1 MHKIYH
7 FISERIHDM
16 DLYVK
21 FTEEKSTDEKSVH
34 LHEDTERR
42 LSESI
47 REKKNIF
54 LSGAPGVGK
63 TYLLKRVLGDAIEIL
78 PEHLRSKSSF
88 LFLIQ
93 HSEKSVYIE
102 DYDETPSFRVLVNE
116 ISAGRRLTKGAFVAT
131 TKTYPVFKGFETILI
146 PRHEPRALVR
156 LVDDPTRPDVLEMAR
171 RAAGNIR
178 QFLNQYE
185 NRGED
190 MDDFRGPKS
199 IMHDILTGVNREFNE
214 HALCEHG
221 HMADIMHEN
230 YLATKQCDFYAIAR
244 SFSDADVFDEAMYTG
259 GVWDIMYAY
268 VNASIRVPTFYLGE
282 PMRSANVR
290 PGSGWTK
297 YGNARQ
303 RQQKLR
309 DISHRTSLGADELR
323 LLRVY
328 GEFKD
333 FSKLMEYRITPQ
345 DFDVMNHICVNNRL
359 KPRDVTM
366 VKRRL
371 RDEYERNG
379 DVPT

>member
-1 MHKIYH
+1 
-7 FISERIHDM
+7 M

-21 FTEEKSTDEKSVH
+21 FTEEKSTEKCVT
-34 LHEDTERR
+34 LHDDTERR
-42 LSESI
+42 LLEFI
-47 REKKNIF
+47 RERKNIF
-54 LSGAPGVGK
+54 ISGAPGVGK
-63 TYLLKRVLGDAIEIL
+63 TYLLKRVLGDAIEVL
-78 PEHLRSKSSF
+78 PEHLRAKSSF

-102 DYDETPSFRVLVNE
+102 DYDDTPAFRVLVNE
-116 ISAGRRLTKGAFVAT
+116 VSAGRRLTKGAFVAT
-131 TKTYPVFKGFETILI
+131 TKTYPVFKGFETVFI
-146 PRHEPRALVR
+146 PRHEPQALMR
-156 LVDDPTRPDVLEMAR
+156 LVDDPSRSDVLDMAR
-171 RAAGNIR
+171 RALGNVR
-178 QFLNQYE
+178 QFLNQCE
-185 NRGED
+185 NRGDD
-190 MDDFRGPKS
+190 MDDFRGPKV

-214 HALCEHG
+214 NAICEHG

-230 YLATKQCDFYAIAR
+230 YLATKQCDFVAIAR
-244 SFSDADVFDEAMYTG
+244 SFSDADVFDEAMYREGTWN
-259 GVWDIMYAY
+259 VMYAY
-268 VNASIRVPTFYLGE
+268 VNASIRTPTFYLGE

-309 DISHRTSLGADELR
+309 EISHRCSLGVDELR

-328 GEFKD
+328 GEFKH

-345 DFDVMNHICVNNRL
+345 DFDVMNHICINNRL

-371 RDEYERNG
+371 RDEYERDG
-379 DVPT
+379 DVSA